1 MVSQRPCYDYRVKTK
16 IKGGVSDMDLRSSS
30 ITADILNC
38 LSDCKIHTIDEIAN
52 QVEVSRSTVK
62 RHIQSL
68 SYRYPIQTF
77 CGGINRGGVYLDKN
91 YVYQGKILSID
102 ELQLIQKALSL
113 LQKVDENIDKAT
125 LHNLIQMYSTT
136 QNKELKYEKKV
147 F

>member
-1 MVSQRPCYDYRVKTK
+1 
-16 IKGGVSDMDLRSSS
+16 MDLRSSS

-52 QVEVSRSTVK
+52 EVEVSRSTVK

-91 YVYQGKILSID
+91 YINQGQILSND
-102 ELQLIQKALSL
+102 ELQIISKALIL
-113 LQKVDENIDKAT
+113 LQKNGSNVDKEI
-125 LHNLIQMYSTT
+125 LSNLIEKYSLP
-136 QNKELKYEKKV
+136 QLRRIEND
-147 F
+147 